1 MLRKDSL
8 ALSLFLI
15 VIIPVLLLGVGSAL
29 AACTGPGAPTTT

>member
-29 AACTGPGAPTTT
+29 AACTGPGADA